1 MFKLIL
7 INMLLLNV
15 VLCQNWCDTQK
26 KYCGNS
32 PHIACQPN
40 SIGKG
45 NCNNIRVVPMTQ
57 ELKNLI
63 VKAHNDYRSTVASGK
78 LPGSLAGTTATKMDE
93 IKWDNDLATVAEF
106 HVKNCKFAH
115 DKCRATEKYH
125 SAGQNLASTSSSNK
139 NTNYP
144 QILIS
149 HMKMWFDEYKDVTPD
164 IIKKLGNNG
173 KTIGHFTVMVR
184 DTNPRLGCA
193 MIEYEQTTTRHWYS
207 QMLTCNYADTNWYGT
222 PVFTVGRTASQ
233 CKAISPNYPFL
244 CAS

>member
-1 MFKLIL
+1 MLKFIL
-7 INMLLLNV
+7 INVLLINV
-15 VLCQNWCDTQK
+15 VLCQNWCDIQS
-26 KYCGNS
+26 KYCKSS

-45 NCNNIRVVPMTQ
+45 NCQKIRVVPMTQ
-57 ELKNLI
+57 ELKALI
-63 VKAHNDYRSTVASGK
+63 VKTHNDYRSTVASGK
-78 LPGSLAGTTATKMDE
+78 LPGKLAGVTATRMDE

-106 HVKNCKFAH
+106 HVKNCKMVH
-115 DKCRATEKYH
+115 DKCRATEKYN
-125 SAGQNLASTSSSNK
+125 SAGQNLAYTASSAK

-144 QILIS
+144 AILAN

-164 IIKKLGNNG
+164 IINKFGNNG

-193 MIEYEQTTTRHWYS
+193 MIEYEETTTRLWYS
-207 QMLTCNYADTNWYGT
+207 QMLTCDYADNNWLGA
-222 PVFTVGRTASQ
+222 PVFTVGRTASG
-233 CKAISPNYPFL
+233 CKTISPSYPFL